1 MVFGEFSL
9 QILCGLGLP
18 NLGRCPDSFDKLGL
32 IGNGVGADRPD
43 GVQQQRPDVLG
54 TDVMPK
60 ALLLGVAKCQGIS
73 RAIVVV
79 VGIEAAHWV
88 FAAIFFAGLRSATV
102 VIHFRPAVGT
112 IEQASQR
119 ISNAGGVC
127 APYCLAQPLSQFP
140 GFRVNDGLMGVLDPC
155 VDKRD
160 AAQKHRDKVK
170 QCAENPKIIANKR
183 RKKLDIS
190 KQPPVSK
197 NLRTKDAKSAIYGRS
212 KLAIHLPPK

>member
-1 MVFGEFSL
+1 MG
-9 QILCGLGLP
+9 
-18 NLGRCPDSFDKLGL
+18 
-32 IGNGVGADRPD
+32 
-43 GVQQQRPDVLG
+43 
-54 TDVMPK
+54 
-60 ALLLGVAKCQGIS
+60 
-73 RAIVVV
+73 
-79 VGIEAAHWV
+79 H
-88 FAAIFFAGLRSATV
+88 TV
-102 VIHFRPAVGT
+102 VLFNYDSV
-112 IEQASQR
+112 QR
-119 ISNAGGVC
+119 LI
-127 APYCLAQPLSQFP
+127 LE
-140 GFRVNDGLMGVLDPC
+140 PC